1 MKSQLTVYTMEQSTL
16 HRRGVGLRGV
26 DRKHVS
32 PGYTV
37 FAHLTSPGVVR
48 MIDNDGK
55 EVHLW
60 KMPSRPGR
68 HARILPNG
76 NLAYN
81 GVHPDSPRLF
91 PLWQKY
97 RGGLMLQV
105 DSDGNIVQ
113 KWEGTYQ

>member
-1 MKSQLTVYTMEQSTL
+1 MEQSAL

-26 DRKHVS
+26 DRANVS
-32 PGYTV
+32 PGYTL
-37 FAHLTSPGVVR
+37 FAHLTSPGIVR
-48 MIDNDGK
+48 MVDNEGR
-55 EVHLW
+55 EVHRW
-60 KMPSRPGR
+60 KFPCRPGR

-105 DSDGNIVQ
+105 DPDGNVVQ
-113 KWEGTYQ
+113 KWEGISLMLITLP